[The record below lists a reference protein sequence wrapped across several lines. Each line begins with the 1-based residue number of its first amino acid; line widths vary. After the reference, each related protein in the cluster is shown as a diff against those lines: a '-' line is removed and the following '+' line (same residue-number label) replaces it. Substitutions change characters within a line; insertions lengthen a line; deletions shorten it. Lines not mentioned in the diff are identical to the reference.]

1 MKKLLALLMAV
12 LMVLGLVACSTPEE
26 PQAPDNVPDAP
37 APDEP
42 TENEIDIYL
51 IAGQSNAAGHTKIE
65 DLTAAYRYAPELKD
79 GFSNVLYAGN
89 ARGDNGIK
97 VVNHDTDWVPARLG
111 LGVPSGNKERIGPE
125 AGMAKALAEYYNEE
139 SGKYAGIIKFAHGG
153 TGLLNT
159 KTGSNQFGNWV
170 PPSYAA
176 GKGIQWDNDPVTGVL
191 YRELLNTVR
200 EKVELLAD
208 YGEGFTKINIK
219 GMYWMQGCNNR
230 NSPSEYRRAFEFF
243 ARDLRRDLASLMT
256 ELTGEDCG
264 AAEMPIYVGT
274 ISATFGL
281 NDANT
286 EENINKPFITMQK
299 KLPNFVSNCYV
310 IDNSAYAMGYW
321 DASTDTVVVLG
332 SDKHHWCQSDIL
344 KIGYNVGKKMLEINT
359 NHAG

>member
-1 MKKLLALLMAV
+1 MKKLLAFLMAV
-12 LMVLGLVACSTPEE
+12 LMVLGLVACATPPETPEQPE
-26 PQAPDNVPDAP
+26 APTPD
-37 APDEP
+37 P
-42 TENEIDIYL
+42 TENEIDLYL

-65 DLTAAYRYAPELKD
+65 DLKAAYRYAPELEN

-111 LGVPSGNKERIGPE
+111 LGVPSGNTERIGPE

-176 GKGIQWDNDPVTGVL
+176 GKGIQWENDPVTGVL

-230 NSPSEYRRAFEFF
+230 NNPGEYRRAFEFF
-243 ARDLRRDLASLMT
+243 ARDLRRDLAALMT
-256 ELTGEDCG
+256 ELTGSDCG
-264 AAEMPIYVGT
+264 ASTMTICVGT

-281 NDANT
+281 ADGTTQA
-286 EENINKPFITMQK
+286 NINEPFISMQK
-299 KLPNFVSNCYV
+299 KLAERVDNCV
-310 IDNSAYAMGYW
+310 VLDNSAYEMGEWNEATQSLEVY
-321 DASTDTVVVLG
+321 G
-332 SDKHHWCQSDIL
+332 SDKHHWNQED
-344 KIGYNVGKKMLEINT
+344 MLEIGYK
-359 NHAG
+359 AGLLLADDKK